1 MKTNILF
8 LAIASAALSELCVA
22 QTNQAVLEDFKP
34 STLNQ
39 PGQQYPQVNSQGYA
53 RFRIVAPQAQSV
65 TVGLGLGGR
74 GGTPLTKGDD
84 GAWVGTTANP
94 MEEGFHYYHLT
105 VDDGTFN
112 DPGTGN
118 FYGSTRWESGI
129 EVPAHDQDFYALK
142 NVPHG
147 KVQQII
153 FPTTNSAAH
162 RAFVYTPPDYDKKS
176 SKRYPVLYLQHG
188 WGEDENAWFNQGH
201 ANLIMDNLIAEGKS
215 KPFIIVTTYG
225 LTNEGPGPGARGGRG
240 GGRGPGGPGGV
251 APAGG
256 TNAVAAGRGGRGGM
270 PAGFGN
276 NAGFENLLIHDLIP
290 YVDANFRTIADP
302 SHRAMAGLSM
312 GGMETHSITLKHLDT
327 FSYIGLLSGGVIS
340 PTDVTNTPDFKKKV
354 KLVFCSCGSFEN
366 PSSINSNHEA
376 LDKLGIKNVGYV
388 SPNTRHEF
396 QTWRRSLHEMAPLLF
411 Q

>member
-1 MKTNILF
+1 MKTKILF
-8 LAIASAALSELCVA
+8 LAIASAALSQLGVA

-53 RFRIVAPQAQSV
+53 RFRIVVPQAQSV
-65 TVGLGLGGR
+65 IVGLGLGGR
-74 GGTPLTKGDD
+74 GGTPLSKGDD
-84 GAWVGTTANP
+84 GAWVGTTAGP

-105 VDDGTFN
+105 IDGGTFN

-147 KVQQII
+147 KVQQVI

-162 RAFVYTPPDYDKKS
+162 RAFVYTPPDDDKKS

-225 LTNEGPGPGARGGRG
+225 LTNEGPGPGGR
-240 GGRGPGGPGGV
+240 GGRGPGGPGGATPAV
-251 APAGG
+251 ATNGAPAR
-256 TNAVAAGRGGRGGM
+256 AGGGRGGM
-270 PAGFGN
+270 AGFGS

-290 YVDANFRTIADP
+290 YIDANFRTIADQK
-302 SHRAMAGLSM
+302 HRGMAGLSM

-327 FSYIGLLSGGVIS
+327 FSYIGLLSGGVVS

-366 PSSINSNHEA
+366 SASINLNHEA
-376 LDKLGIKNVGYV
+376 LDKLGIKNVAYI